1 MAMAIVLKTIPN
13 LHSRIGVPGSDA
25 FLLVYRSI
33 MIMILYTLYV
43 YLNLYVIQ
51 ILILIVIYVYEVISK
66 VISNLC

>member
-25 FLLVYRSI
+25 FLLVYRI